1 MTPERWQ
8 RIKSLFERAL
18 DQPAAARD
26 AFLAEAGESPSVV
39 AEVRKL
45 IAGDAQAGSFL
56 QDAGSGE
63 SSAAPLLSPGD
74 LVSGQFRIVSLLG
87 RGGMGVVYRAEDL
100 VLSRPVALK
109 FLPGGLS
116 GSPQALERMKREARA
131 AAALNHPNICV
142 VYETGEHQEQPFI
155 AMELLEGHTLK
166 HCIGGKPL
174 QTDELLEWAV
184 QIADGLDAAHQAGI
198 VHRDIKPANI
208 FITARGPAKI
218 LDFGLAKFASPLARA
233 AAASDLTSL
242 PTEEHLTTPGV
253 AVGTVPYMSPEQ
265 ARGLELDARTDLF
278 SFGAVLYEMATG
290 KAAFTGATTA
300 IIHEA
305 ILGRAPSAA
314 SAVNARIPPELDRI
328 IGKAL
333 EKDRELR
340 YRHAADMCADLKRL
354 KRDTDSSKSAP
365 VIAVPAGIPA
375 VPRHRKLRWLY
386 AAGAVGIVAAA
397 ALFWLSRP
405 LPPPR
410 VTGTVQITNDGF
422 PKTWPLLTDGSR
434 LFFNSSSV
442 TYEPYQVSVK
452 GGDTVALRRPV
463 NHAGVEDVS
472 PSRTEMLLCR
482 DIDTGGPCELWVAP
496 LLGGSA
502 RRLGDLLA
510 RRGSAAWSPDGQQ
523 VAYARD
529 GELHIARS
537 DGTEVRKLATI
548 VGEPYAMRWS
558 PDGSRVRFS
567 IAVGAVSS
575 LWEAPIDGNRAYPLL
590 PGWNPSSSA
599 CCGNWTPDGKYFI
612 FQASV
617 KAPPIDLKTSWGI
630 ANVWAL
636 REKVGWFQRTKRG
649 PFQLTNGPLAM
660 FFPVPGADGKR
671 LFVNGYQPRNEF
683 LRYDLKSGRLVPEFG
698 GISGTQLEFSKD
710 GKWVTYASVPDL
722 SLWRSAVDGSQ
733 RLQLTSPPFQADM
746 PHWSPDGK
754 QIAFIGAREG
764 NLARIR
770 IYVAPFD
777 GGELRQVTNGEG
789 GELGDFSPSWSP
801 DGASIAFGGYSK
813 ATRGASI
820 HVADL
825 KTSRVAAL
833 PGSEGMW
840 APAGRPMG
848 DSSRVSP
855 RLAGSSC
862 STIFRRRSRPSFPAR
877 RAVGRLVPGR

>member
-1 MTPERWQ
+1 MGEVWR
-8 RIKSLFERAL
+8 
-18 DQPAAARD
+18 ARD
-26 AFLAEAGESPSVV
+26 ARLKRDV
-39 AEVRKL
+39 AIK
-45 IAGDAQAGSFL
+45 
-56 QDAGSGE
+56 
-63 SSAAPLLSPGD
+63 
-74 LVSGQFRIVSLLG
+74 
-87 RGGMGVVYRAEDL
+87 
-100 VLSRPVALK
+100 VLSA
-109 FLPGGLS
+109 GLARY
-116 GSPQALERMKREARA
+116 PDRIARFEREARA
-131 AAALNHPNICV
+131 AATLTHPNICV
-142 VYETGEHQEQPFI
+142 IHEVGAHEGQPFI
-155 AMELLEGHTLK
+155 VMEFLEGHTLK
-166 HCIGGKPL
+166 HRIGAHPL
-174 QTDELLEWAV
+174 KTDTLLDWAI
-184 QIADGLDAAHQAGI
+184 QIAGGLEAAHQTGI
-198 VHRDIKPANI
+198 VHRDIKPTNI
-208 FITARGPAKI
+208 FITTRGQVKI
-218 LDFGLAKFASPLARA
+218 LDFGLAKVAAPPARA
-233 AAASDLTSL
+233 ANPANLTSL
-242 PTEEHLTTPGV
+242 TTEELLTTPGV

-265 ARGLELDARTDLF
+265 ARGEELDARSDLF

-305 ILGRAPSAA
+305 ILGRAPSPA
-314 SAVNARIPPELDRI
+314 SAVNPRIPRELDGI

-333 EKDRELR
+333 EKDRDLR
-340 YRHAADMCADLKRL
+340 YLHAADMRVDLKRV
-354 KRDTDSSKSAP
+354 KREVDSS
-365 VIAVPAGIPA
+365 AVP
-375 VPRHRKLRWLY
+375 VHRKLGWIY
-386 AAGAVGIVAAA
+386 AAGAVVSLAAA

-410 VTGTVQITNDGF
+410 ITGTVRITSDGR
-422 PKTWPLLTDGSR
+422 PKYWPLLTDGSR
-434 LFFNSSSV
+434 LFFNSG
-442 TYEPYQVSVK
+442 TGANQPRQASVK
-452 GGDTVALRRPV
+452 GGESVALPV
-463 NHAGVEDVS
+463 PLKNAFLQDIS
-472 PSRTEMLLCR
+472 PDRTELLLCR
-482 DIDTGGPCELWVAP
+482 SMAFFAPCDLWVAP
-496 LLGGSA
+496 LLGGSG
-502 RRLGDLLA
+502 RRLGNLVA
-510 RRGSAAWSPDGQQ
+510 QNGAAAWSPDGQQ